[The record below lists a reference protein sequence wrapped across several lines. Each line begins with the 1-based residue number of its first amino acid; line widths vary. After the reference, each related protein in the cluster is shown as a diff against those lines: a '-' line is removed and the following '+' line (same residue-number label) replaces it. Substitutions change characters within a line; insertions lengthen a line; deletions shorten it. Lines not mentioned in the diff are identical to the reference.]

1 MGITFDGTTS
11 GSPMATATT
20 KLRASDGRE
29 LSTFPVGTAP
39 GDVAFDGTNVRVRQ
53 QPQRHR
59 HKANSSTSRKLHC
72 GRRPTTPSLRRIS
85 YLGVYWRKS
94 HHPVLE
100 GYVAQQFR
108 VVFLHQFRLSRT
120 PNRSRFEEPA
130 RRECI
135 KKSVLK
141 KKVALTSPAG
151 VRKRRANETGF

>member
-1 MGITFDGTTS
+1 MLLSMGRTS
-11 GSPMATATT
+11 GFANNLSDTVT
-20 KLRASDGRE
+20 KLIPALQGN
-29 LSTFPVGTAP
+29 FIVGGGP
-39 GDVAFDGTNVRVRQ
+39 
-53 QPQRHR
+53 
-59 HKANSSTSRKLHC
+59 
-72 GRRPTTPSLRRIS
+72 RRLRRIS

-141 KKVALTSPAG
+141 KKAALTSPAG